1 MAWFAVLSCGFGQ
14 QKPADIGP
22 SLNQSAVSS
31 AIAEIKR
38 RHKTFTFV
46 RIRYSG
52 GGRWRGNVWAT
63 DYPDSDANF
72 STRFATTTGL
82 PSDPKGKVMT
92 LLDPELKQFPF
103 IYMVE
108 PGHLRL
114 ADQEV
119 VALRDYLLGGGFLMA
134 DDFWGEAEWESFA
147 AELKRVFPDLSP
159 AEIPLNHPLFHCYYD
174 IREKPQIPNV
184 ALGTASQYTGITWER
199 ADARQPHYRGLFNP
213 KGRVMAVFCHNTDL
227 GDGWEREGDN
237 DYYFREFSRK
247 KAYPLGINIII
258 YALSQ

>member
-1 MAWFAVLSCGFGQ
+1 
-14 QKPADIGP
+14 
-22 SLNQSAVSS
+22 
-31 AIAEIKR
+31 
-38 RHKTFTFV
+38 
-46 RIRYSG
+46 
-52 GGRWRGNVWAT
+52 
-63 DYPDSDANF
+63 
-72 STRFATTTGL
+72 
-82 PSDPKGKVMT
+82 
-92 LLDPELKQFPF
+92 
-103 IYMVE
+103 
-108 PGHLRL
+108 
-114 ADQEV
+114 
-119 VALRDYLLGGGFLMA
+119 MA

-159 AEIPLNHPLFHCYYD
+159 VEIPLNHPLFHCYYD